1 MTDEIEKACAAA
13 VTTAAEASRSS
24 SVTTLSLL
32 VVLSFGIMLL
42 QWYLIQH
49 WCKWSDRRDASA
61 EKRNGEIVGKFAES
75 SAQIVRAL
83 HNPMAQVKFTFTP
96 PAALQETQT
105 TEAVMMKG
113 GKC

>member
-1 MTDEIEKACAAA
+1 MTHEIEKACAAA
-13 VTTAAEASRSS
+13 VTTASEAARSS
-24 SVTTLSLL
+24 SVTTLSML

-49 WCKWSDRRDASA
+49 WCKWSDQRDAKA
-61 EKRNGEIVGKFAES
+61 EKRNGEIVDRYSQS

-83 HNPMAQVKFTFTP
+83 HNPMAQVKFTFSP